1 MPQKAKYTEEDYLAI
16 KKDLEGASDSNEANE
31 VFVAHA
37 EEHKANYTALKNG
50 YVRKAKWKREQG
62 DKSWLELYDKLFPG
76 KINILEQGLNKFSKK
91 QIIEWILEYSIYE
104 TTSSQRTFIKAS
116 LEGGANDNFLEGI
129 LATYIMN
136 DMNDLDDKWLKHRHR
151 IHTPI
156 RFWSMLI
163 LSLTM
168 IFEIMVITQS
178 PTILMTVSLAVAG
191 VIPLG
196 MYINSVIH
204 MFKKFELEEEALIT
218 ETNTRVMDKY
228 PPELLQL
235 VYKKYAIQSG
245 MDDKEAEEHYSHEID
260 FGNIG
265 LITYLHEITWEEDEP
280 IDGWGLFKIPY
291 ENDYV
296 WYYTYKMLGITLT
309 DCLTIDSLRK
319 YLIYKETQKQ
329 NS

>member
-62 DKSWLELYDKLFPG
+62 DKSWLELYDKLYPG

-104 TTSSQRTFIKAS
+104 TTPSQRTFIKAS

-151 IHTPI
+151 IHRPL
-156 RFWSMLI
+156 RFLSMFI

-168 IFEIMVITQS
+168 IFEFMVITQS
-178 PTILMTVSLAVAG
+178 PTTLMAVSLAVAG
-191 VIPLG
+191 AVPLA
-196 MYINSVIH
+196 MYINTIIH

-235 VYKKYAIQSG
+235 VYKKYAIQCG
-245 MDDKEAEEHYSHEID
+245 MDDEDAEYLYSDEIE
-260 FGNIG
+260 FAKIG
-265 LITYLHEITWEEDEP
+265 LFVYLHEITYEDDDMT
-280 IDGWGLFKIPY
+280 DGWGLLRVPY
-291 ENDYV
+291 ENDWV
-296 WYYTYKMLGITLT
+296 WQLTYKMLGITLT
-309 DCLTIDSLRK
+309 DCLNIDALRK
-319 YLIYKETQKQ
+319 YVIIKSTPKE

>member
-1 MPQKAKYTEEDYLAI
+1 MPQKAKYTEEDYESI
-16 KKDLEGASDSNEANE
+16 YQDLKGATNSNEANE
-31 VFVAHA
+31 IFVLHA
-37 EEHKANYTALKNG
+37 EKLNTNYTALKNG

-62 DKSWLELYDKLFPG
+62 DKSWLELYDKLYPG

-104 TTSSQRTFIKAS
+104 TTPSQRTFIKAS

-178 PTILMTVSLAVAG
+178 STTLMAVSLAVAG

-245 MDDKEAEEHYSHEID
+245 MDDKDAEEHYMMKSISEI
-260 FGNIG
+260 
-265 LITYLHEITWEEDEP
+265 L
-280 IDGWGLFKIPY
+280 
-291 ENDYV
+291 
-296 WYYTYKMLGITLT
+296 
-309 DCLTIDSLRK
+309 DSL
-319 YLIYKETQKQ
+319 LIFTR
-329 NS
+329 